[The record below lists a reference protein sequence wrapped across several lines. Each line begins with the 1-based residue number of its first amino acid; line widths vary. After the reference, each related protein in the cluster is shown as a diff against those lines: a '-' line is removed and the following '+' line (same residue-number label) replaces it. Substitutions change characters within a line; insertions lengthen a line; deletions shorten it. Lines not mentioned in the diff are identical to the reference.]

1 MAPAV
6 SALPWSRFDR
16 RRLRPVD
23 PASVSARHC
32 AASDALAATCREGA
46 EPFLV
51 IEGRD
56 AEVAR
61 RTCLQLDGTWW
72 MLDAGPL
79 GRLWIRLRALLWA
92 DAWDSGWAR
101 DPAALAGFVPRR
113 PTLIIVSGP
122 LPEPVRADLA
132 RHAGPG
138 RRRLRVLT
146 LPA

>member
-1 MAPAV
+1 MAR
-6 SALPWSRFDR
+6 PWARFDDH
-16 RRLRPVD
+16 RLQPVD
-23 PASVSARHC
+23 PARVPVCHC
-32 AASDALAATCREGA
+32 TASDALAAACREGA

-72 MLDAGPL
+72 MQDAGAL
-79 GRLWIRLRALLWA
+79 GRPWIRLRALLVA

-113 PTLIIVSGP
+113 PTLIVVSGP
-122 LPEPVRADLA
+122 LPEPVRAELA